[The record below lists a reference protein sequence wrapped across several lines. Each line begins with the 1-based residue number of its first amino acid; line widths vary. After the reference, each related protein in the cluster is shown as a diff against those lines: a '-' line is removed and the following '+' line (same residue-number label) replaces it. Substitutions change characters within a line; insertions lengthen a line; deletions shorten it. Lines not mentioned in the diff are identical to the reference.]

1 MSSRY
6 YDPEIGRWINADSS
20 DTFTANFENFAQYN
34 VCACCFNNS
43 VNMCDLDGSWAFAIA
58 GGADIWQQQ
67 EQLESQTHGIL
78 LGGL

>member
-6 YDPEIGRWINADSS
+6 YDPEIERWINADSS
-20 DTFTANFENFAQYN
+20 DTLTASFENFAQYN
-34 VCACCFNNS
+34 VFAYCFNNS
-43 VNMCDLDGSWAFAIA
+43 VNMCDLDGFWAFAIA
-58 GGADIWQQQ
+58 GADIWQQQ